1 MYNLIGVRS
10 ESNVNKKT
18 NEQAEII
25 MYTMEQ
31 IVPQESLYR
40 KIDKYIDF
48 SFIYEEVKE
57 LYCENN
63 GRPSI
68 DPIVL
73 FKIVFIQALDGIK
86 SMRKTCKKIKVDAE
100 YRWFLGIP
108 FGYDTPHFSTFSKN
122 YERRFKR
129 TKIFEN
135 IFVKIIEQAIE
146 YKLVDGSIFFTDS
159 THKKANANK
168 NKYHEETTR
177 YVKKRNLEIEKEI
190 NEQRKRDGKKEFEYK
205 DEIEEKK
212 IQVSDTD
219 PESGYYNRENKEKG
233 FMYLDHRTVYIKSNI
248 IVDCYITKGNI
259 HDSVP
264 FIQRAEYIQK
274 KYGFKAKEWA
284 LDSGYDTNEIKKYFV
299 EREIYGVIG
308 YRRYH
313 REKTNVKKYEF
324 KYKEK
329 SDMYICPRTGITLE
343 YNGRIDKNGY
353 KYYSNKQNCKGCPH
367 IKECCKKQG
376 YRSNKKAHI

>member
-1 MYNLIGVRS
+1 M
-10 ESNVNKKT
+10 
-18 NEQAEII
+18 
-25 MYTMEQ
+25 
-31 IVPQESLYR
+31 
-40 KIDKYIDF
+40 
-48 SFIYEEVKE
+48 
-57 LYCENN
+57 
-63 GRPSI
+63 
-68 DPIVL
+68 
-73 FKIVFIQALDGIK
+73 
-86 SMRKTCKKIKVDAE
+86 
-100 YRWFLGIP
+100 
-108 FGYDTPHFSTFSKN
+108 
-122 YERRFKR
+122 
-129 TKIFEN
+129 
-135 IFVKIIEQAIE
+135 
-146 YKLVDGSIFFTDS
+146 
-159 THKKANANK
+159 
-168 NKYHEETTR
+168 
-177 YVKKRNLEIEKEI
+177 EIEKEI

-212 IQVSDTD
+212 IKVSDTD
-219 PESGYYNRENKEKG
+219 PESGYYNRDNKEKG
-233 FMYLDHRTVYIKSNI
+233 FMYLDHRTIDIKSNI